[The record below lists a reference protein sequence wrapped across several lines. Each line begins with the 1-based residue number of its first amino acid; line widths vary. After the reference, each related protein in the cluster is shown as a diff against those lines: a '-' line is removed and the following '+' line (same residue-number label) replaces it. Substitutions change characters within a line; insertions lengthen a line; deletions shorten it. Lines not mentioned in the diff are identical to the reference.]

1 MDRDKLLKEA
11 EECIRTNMILGDN
24 WIHEVNYETNTVVF
38 TVNGDDLAN
47 EVSLDEFVSY
57 YDGEQ

>member
-1 MDRDKLLKEA
+1 MDRSKLLEEA
-11 EECIRTNMILGDN
+11 EECARDNSIMGDN
-24 WIHEVNYETNTVVF
+24 WIHEVNYETKTVVF

-57 YDGEQ
+57 YDGTQ